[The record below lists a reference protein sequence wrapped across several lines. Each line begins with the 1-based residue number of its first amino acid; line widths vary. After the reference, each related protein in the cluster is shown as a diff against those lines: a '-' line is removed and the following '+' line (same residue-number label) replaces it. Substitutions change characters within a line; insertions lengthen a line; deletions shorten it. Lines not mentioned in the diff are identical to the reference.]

1 MARPNGRPGEGKAA
15 GPPAQVRGPEP
26 GNRPEINRSFG
37 LGTCMGL
44 LVLKGCEDE
53 GGSAGAGWGG
63 VGVWED
69 GGVGGKHQVWGVR
82 LGRAAGQDGP
92 GLPGCGSGKGDA
104 GRDPQG
110 LSWSP
115 PGVAVCIPSR
125 KSLRQRLIPEIDE
138 AAGSCGI
145 NAGGGEDGR
154 IRKMGPLSRKAASV
168 ESSAGPTWG
177 PCRVGP
183 M

>member
-1 MARPNGRPGEGKAA
+1 
-15 GPPAQVRGPEP
+15 
-26 GNRPEINRSFG
+26 
-37 LGTCMGL
+37 MGL

-125 KSLRQRLIPEIDE
+125 KSLRQRLI
-138 AAGSCGI
+138 
-145 NAGGGEDGR
+145 R
-154 IRKMGPLSRKAASV
+154 RLTRLLVLV
-168 ESSAGPTWG
+168 ESMPEAGKMEGSGRWD
-177 PCRVGP
+177 R
-183 M
+183 